1 MAVGARSEGYL
12 ATYVADTRR
21 YDELLDEKGAV
32 RKHWRPLI
40 ERVAAGD
47 GTGAGRR
54 GLELTRRLII
64 ENGVTYNVYADPQGA
79 DRPWGL
85 DPLPLV
91 LTADEWREI
100 ETGLAQRAEVLD
112 SLLKDLYGPQK
123 LLAEGVVPP
132 ELPFGHP
139 NFLWPCH
146 GIAPKGGKWL
156 HVYAADLARA
166 PDGRWWVLADRT
178 QAPSGAG
185 YALENREIVE
195 QVLPDSIRDLGV
207 RRVRG
212 FFGNLRSQLL
222 AGGAELDE
230 APLAVLLTPGPFNET
245 YFEHAY
251 LAGQLGLPLAEGSD
265 LTVRGDTVYLKTLG
279 GLRRVHAIFRR
290 LDDDFCDPVE
300 LRSDSALGVPGL
312 LGAVRAGRVVVAN
325 ALGTGVLESAAW
337 LGFLPGIS
345 ERLTGESLKLPAVAT
360 WWCGEP
366 PALDYVLRHLDE
378 LVIKPAYPN
387 QRFEPVFGRDLARD
401 ARQLLIARLRTRP
414 YAYVAQE
421 HVALSQAPVWRQNGS
436 MGLSARAL
444 AIRVYAVATDQG
456 FRVMPGGLARVAT
469 DTAVDVVSAQRGGG
483 SKDIWVLAERSTG
496 EVPAAEAIPARPV
509 EASLARPA
517 EAGDSRPAEVSP
529 AAVEEEPH
537 APPVLVRQDDIPSRV
552 VENLFW
558 LGRYAVRCEDKA
570 RLIRS
575 TLAVRVDAMAWREAV
590 KFCRALGFVA
600 ATLDPSESLRDD
612 RNPLGIVADVKRLAW
627 CASQVRSRL
636 SGSYWRVVL
645 DLQRQLQRAS
655 IARGEPREAV
665 DRLILSLS
673 ALAGFAFD
681 DMTHDEGWRLMRVG
695 RRLERLQF
703 LSNLLAQH
711 LQSAKPARSNNVE
724 WLLEACDSLVIYRS
738 RYVSAPRLGPT
749 LDLLIRDIQHPRALA
764 FQSEAIGRDLA
775 TLATALGGQSVE
787 GSLGQGVPFLD
798 DTELFALEG
807 DAPQA
812 AQARANLAQRLRELA
827 LAAGQLSDRVS
838 MRHFSHTGVDAR
850 ALAT

>member
-1 MAVGARSEGYL
+1 MPVGARSEGWL
-12 ATYVADTRR
+12 TTYVADARR

-32 RKHWRPLI
+32 RQHWKPLI

-54 GLELTRRLII
+54 GIELTRRLII

-91 LTADEWREI
+91 LTAEEWREI
-100 ETGLAQRAEVLD
+100 EAGVAQRAQVLD
-112 SLLKDLYGPQK
+112 ALMADLYGPQR
-123 LLAEGVVPP
+123 LLAEGVVPT

-146 GIAPKGGKWL
+146 GIKPKDGNWL
-156 HVYAADLARA
+156 HIYAADLARA
-166 PDGRWWVLADRT
+166 PDGRWWLLSDRT

-212 FFGNLRSQLL
+212 FFGNLRQRLL
-222 AGGAELDE
+222 AGVDAGADPDDK
-230 APLAVLLTPGPFNET
+230 PLAVLLTPGPFNET

-265 LTVRGDTVYLKTLG
+265 LTVRGETVYLKTLG
-279 GLRRVHAIFRR
+279 GLRRVHAILRR

-312 LGAVRAGRVVVAN
+312 LGAVRAGRVTVAN

-345 ERLTGESLKLPAVAT
+345 QRLLGEKLKLPAVAT

-366 PALDYVLRHLDE
+366 PALDYVLSHLDE

-387 QRFEPVFGRDLARD
+387 QHFEPVFGRDLTAEARP
-401 ARQLLIARLRTRP
+401 ALIARLRSRP

-421 HVALSQAPVWRQNGS
+421 HLALSQAPVWRQNGS
-436 MGLSARAL
+436 LGLSAKAL
-444 AIRVYAVATDQG
+444 SIRVYAVATEDG
-456 FRVMPGGLARVAT
+456 YRVMPGGLARVAT
-469 DTAVDVVSAQRGGG
+469 DAAVNVVSTQRGGG
-483 SKDIWVLAERSTG
+483 SKDIWVLDDEHADEPG
-496 EVPAAEAIPARPV
+496 EPLHATP
-509 EASLARPA
+509 SL
-517 EAGDSRPAEVSP
+517 
-529 AAVEEEPH
+529 
-537 APPVLVRQDDIPSRV
+537 LRQDDIPSRV

-558 LGRYAVRCEDKA
+558 LGRYTVRCEDKS

-575 TLAVRVDAMAWREAV
+575 TLAVRVDASVWRTAV
-590 KFCRALGFVA
+590 KFCRDLGFVG

-612 RNPLGIVADVKRLAW
+612 RNPLGIVADVKRMAW

-645 DLQRQLQRAS
+645 DLQRQLQRAA
-655 IARGEPREAV
+655 IARGEPREAL

-681 DMTHDEGWRLMRVG
+681 DMTHDEGWRLMRIG

-703 LSNLLAQH
+703 LSGLLAQY
-711 LQSAKPARSNNVE
+711 LETSRPARSSGVE
-724 WLLEACDSLVIYRS
+724 WLLEACDSLVIYRA
-738 RYVSAPRLGPT
+738 RYVAAPRLGPA

-775 TLATALGGQSVE
+775 TLAASLGGQAVE
-787 GSLGQGVPFLD
+787 GLGNAVPYLD
-798 DTELFALEG
+798 DDALFALEADTP
-807 DAPQA
+807 DAAEERQ
-812 AQARANLAQRLRELA
+812 QLAQQLRVLA
-827 LAAGQLSDRVS
+827 LAAGLLSDRVS
-838 MRHFSHTGVDAR
+838 MRHFSHTGADAR
-850 ALAT
+850 ALAI

>member
-1 MAVGARSEGYL
+1 MPVGARSEGWL
-12 ATYVADTRR
+12 TTYVADARR

-32 RKHWRPLI
+32 RQHWKPLI
-40 ERVAAGD
+40 ERVAAGN

-64 ENGVTYNVYADPQGA
+64 ENGITYNVYADPQGA

-91 LTADEWREI
+91 LTAEEWGEI
-100 ETGLAQRAEVLD
+100 ETGVAQRAQVLD
-112 SLLKDLYGPQK
+112 ALMADLYGPQR
-123 LLAEGVVPP
+123 LLAEGVVPT

-146 GIAPKGGKWL
+146 GLTPKDGNWL
-156 HVYAADLARA
+156 HIYAADLARA
-166 PDGRWWVLADRT
+166 PDGRWWLLADRT

-195 QVLPDSIRDLGV
+195 QVLPEAIRDLDV
-207 RRVRG
+207 RRVHG
-212 FFGNLRSQLL
+212 FFGHLRQRLL
-222 AGGAELDE
+222 AGIETGPDE
-230 APLAVLLTPGPFNET
+230 KPLAVVLTSGPFNET

-265 LTVRGDTVYLKTLG
+265 LTVRGETVYLKTLG
-279 GLRRVHAIFRR
+279 GLRRVHAILRR

-345 ERLTGESLKLPAVAT
+345 QSLLGESLKLPAVAT

-366 PALDYVLRHLDE
+366 LALEYVLSHLDE

-387 QRFEPVFGRDLARD
+387 QHFEPVFGRHLTAETRPV
-401 ARQLLIARLRTRP
+401 LIARLRARP

-421 HVALSQAPVWRQNGS
+421 HLALSQAPVWRQNGS
-436 MGLSARAL
+436 LGLSAKAL
-444 AIRVYAVATDQG
+444 SIRVYAVATDQG

-469 DTAVDVVSAQRGGG
+469 DAAVDVVSTQRGGG
-483 SKDIWVLAERSTG
+483 SKDIWVISDESADESTG
-496 EVPAAEAIPARPV
+496 EPVAA
-509 EASLARPA
+509 
-517 EAGDSRPAEVSP
+517 SP
-529 AAVEEEPH
+529 AF
-537 APPVLVRQDDIPSRV
+537 VRQDDIPSRV

-558 LGRYAVRCEDKA
+558 LGRYTVRCEDKA

-575 TLAVRVDAMAWREAV
+575 TLSVRVDASVWRIAV
-590 KFCRALGFVA
+590 KFCRDLGFVGA
-600 ATLDPSESLRDD
+600 KLDPSESLRDD

-655 IARGEPREAV
+655 IARGEPREAL

-681 DMTHDEGWRLMRVG
+681 DMTHDEGWRLMRAG

-703 LSNLLAQH
+703 LSGLLAQY
-711 LQSAKPARSNNVE
+711 LEAPRAARSNAVE
-724 WLLEACDSLVIYRS
+724 WLLEACDSLVIYRA
-738 RYVSAPRLGPT
+738 RYVAAPRLGPA

-764 FQSEAIGRDLA
+764 FQREAIGRDLA
-775 TLATALGGQSVE
+775 TLSTALGGQSVE
-787 GSLGQGVPFLD
+787 GLGSAVPYLD
-798 DTELFALEG
+798 DDALFALEADSA
-807 DAPQA
+807 DAAEERQ
-812 AQARANLAQRLRELA
+812 QLAHQLRVLA
-827 LAAGQLSDRVS
+827 TTAGQLSDRLS
-838 MRHFSHTGVDAR
+838 MRHFSHTGADAR

>member
-1 MAVGARSEGYL
+1 MSASGARSGGYL
-12 ATYVADTRR
+12 ATYVADARR
-21 YDELLDEKGAV
+21 YDELLDDKGTV

-91 LTADEWREI
+91 LTAEEWSLI
-100 ETGLAQRAEVLD
+100 ETGVAQRAELLD
-112 SLLKDLYGPQK
+112 ALLGDLYGPQR

-146 GIAPKGGKWL
+146 GITPKGGNWL
-156 HVYAADLARA
+156 HVYAVDLARA
-166 PDGRWWVLADRT
+166 PDGNWWVLSDRT

-212 FFGNLRSQLL
+212 FFGNLRERLI
-222 AGGAELDE
+222 GGVPESDE
-230 APLAVLLTPGPFNET
+230 KPLAVLLTPGPFNET

-265 LTVRGDTVYLKTLG
+265 LTVRGETVYLKTLS
-279 GLRRVHAIFRR
+279 GLRRVHAILRR

-345 ERLTGESLKLPAVAT
+345 QRLKGEKLKLPAVAT
-360 WWCGEP
+360 WWCGEV
-366 PALDYVLRHLDE
+366 PALEYVLAHLDE

-387 QRFEPVFGRDLARD
+387 QRFEPVFGRDLTRETRPA
-401 ARQLLIARLRTRP
+401 LVARLRARP

-436 MGLSARAL
+436 LGLSARAL

-456 FRVMPGGLARVAT
+456 FRVMPGGLARVAA
-469 DTAVDVVSAQRGGG
+469 DSTANIVSTQRGGG
-483 SKDIWVLAERSTG
+483 SKDIWVLADKSVDES
-496 EVPAAEAIPARPV
+496 
-509 EASLARPA
+509 PA
-517 EAGDSRPAEVSP
+517 ELVETMPA
-529 AAVEEEPH
+529 
-537 APPVLVRQDDIPSRV
+537 LFRQDDIPSRA

-575 TLAVRVDAMAWREAV
+575 TLSVRVDASAWRIAV
-590 KFCRALGFVA
+590 KFCRDLGFIG

-612 RNPLGIVADVKRLAW
+612 LNPQGVVADVKRLAW

-636 SGSYWRVVL
+636 SGTYWRVVL
-645 DLQRQLQRAS
+645 DLQRQLQRATM
-655 IARGEPREAV
+655 ARGEPREAL
-665 DRLILSLS
+665 DRLILSLA

-695 RRLERLQF
+695 RRLERVQF
-703 LSNLLAQH
+703 LAKLLAQH
-711 LQSAKPARSNNVE
+711 LESPKPARSNLVE

-738 RYVSAPRLGPT
+738 RYVAAPRLAPA

-764 FQSEAIGRDLA
+764 FQCEAIGRDLA
-775 TLATALGGQSVE
+775 NLAASLNGQSVE
-787 GSLGQGVPFLD
+787 GLGNAVPFLD
-798 DTELFALEG
+798 DVALFALEA
-807 DAPQA
+807 DTPA
-812 AQARANLAQRLRELA
+812 AAEERLQLAHRLRELA
-827 LAAGQLSDRVS
+827 AGAGLLSDRLS
-838 MRHFSHTGVDAR
+838 MRHFSHTGASAR

>member
-1 MAVGARSEGYL
+1 MA
-12 ATYVADTRR
+12 
-21 YDELLDEKGAV
+21 
-32 RKHWRPLI
+32 
-40 ERVAAGD
+40 
-47 GTGAGRR
+47 
-54 GLELTRRLII
+54 
-64 ENGVTYNVYADPQGA
+64 
-79 DRPWGL
+79 
-85 DPLPLV
+85 
-91 LTADEWREI
+91 
-100 ETGLAQRAEVLD
+100 
-112 SLLKDLYGPQK
+112 DLYGPQK
-123 LLAEGVVPP
+123 LLAEGVVPT

-146 GIAPKGGKWL
+146 GITPKDGNWL
-156 HVYAADLARA
+156 HIYAADLARA
-166 PDGRWWVLADRT
+166 PDGRWWLLSDRT

-212 FFGNLRSQLL
+212 FFGNLRQRLL
-222 AGGAELDE
+222 AGVDAGTDSNDK
-230 APLAVLLTPGPFNET
+230 PLAVLLTPGPFNET

-265 LTVRGDTVYLKTLG
+265 LTVRGETVYLKTLG
-279 GLRRVHAIFRR
+279 GLRRVHAILRR

-312 LGAVRAGRVVVAN
+312 LGAVRAGRVTVAN

-345 ERLTGESLKLPAVAT
+345 QRLLGEKLKLPAVAT

-366 PALDYVLRHLDE
+366 PALEYVLSHLDE

-387 QRFEPVFGRDLARD
+387 QHFEPVFGRDLTAETRP
-401 ARQLLIARLRTRP
+401 ALIARLRSRP

-421 HVALSQAPVWRQNGS
+421 HLALSQAPVWRQNGS
-436 MGLSARAL
+436 LGLSAKAL
-444 AIRVYAVATDQG
+444 SIRVYAVATEHG
-456 FRVMPGGLARVAT
+456 YRVMPGGLARVAT
-469 DTAVDVVSAQRGGG
+469 DAAVDVVSTQRGGG
-483 SKDIWVLAERSTG
+483 SKDIWVLDG
-496 EVPAAEAIPARPV
+496 EHAD
-509 EASLARPA
+509 
-517 EAGDSRPAEVSP
+517 EAG
-529 AAVEEEPH
+529 EPVY
-537 APPVLVRQDDIPSRV
+537 ATPSLLRQDDIPSRV

-558 LGRYAVRCEDKA
+558 LGRYTVRCEDKS

-575 TLAVRVDAMAWREAV
+575 TLAVRVDASVWRTAV
-590 KFCRALGFVA
+590 KFCRDLGFVG

-612 RNPLGIVADVKRLAW
+612 RNPLGVVADVKRMAW

-645 DLQRQLQRAS
+645 DLQRQLQRAA
-655 IARGEPREAV
+655 IARGEPREAL

-681 DMTHDEGWRLMRVG
+681 DMTHDEGWRLMRIG

-703 LSNLLAQH
+703 LSGLLAQY
-711 LQSAKPARSNNVE
+711 LETPKPARSSGVE
-724 WLLEACDSLVIYRS
+724 WLLEACDSLVIYRA
-738 RYVSAPRLGPT
+738 RYVAAPRLGPA

-764 FQSEAIGRDLA
+764 FQREAIARDLA
-775 TLATALGGQSVE
+775 TLAASLGGQAVE
-787 GSLGQGVPFLD
+787 GLGNAVPYLD
-798 DTELFALEG
+798 DAALFALEADTP
-807 DAPQA
+807 DAAEEREQ
-812 AQARANLAQRLRELA
+812 LAQQLRALA
-827 LAAGQLSDRVS
+827 LAAGHLSDRVS
-838 MRHFSHTGVDAR
+838 MRHFSHTGADAR

>member
-1 MAVGARSEGYL
+1 MPVGARSDGCL
-12 ATYVADTRR
+12 ATYVADARR

-32 RKHWRPLI
+32 RKHWKSLI
-40 ERVAAGD
+40 ERVAAGN

-91 LTADEWREI
+91 LTAEEWREI
-100 ETGLAQRAEVLD
+100 ETGVAQRAQVLD
-112 SLLKDLYGPQK
+112 ALMADLYGPQH

-146 GIAPKGGKWL
+146 GIIPKGGNWL
-156 HVYAADLARA
+156 HIYAVDLARA
-166 PDGRWWVLADRT
+166 PDGRWWVLSDRT
-178 QAPSGAG
+178 QSPSGAG

-195 QVLPDSIRDLGV
+195 QVLPESIRDLGV

-212 FFGNLRSQLL
+212 FLGNMRERLL
-222 AGGAELDE
+222 AGDADSDDK
-230 APLAVLLTPGPFNET
+230 PLAVLLTSGPLNET

-265 LTVRGDTVYLKTLG
+265 LTVRGETVYLKTLA

-337 LGFLPGIS
+337 LGFIPGIS
-345 ERLTGESLKLPAVAT
+345 ERLLGQKLSLPAVAT

-366 PALDYVLRHLDE
+366 PALEYVLSHLDE

-387 QRFEPVFGRDLARD
+387 QHFEPVFGRHLTRETRPA
-401 ARQLLIARLRTRP
+401 LIARLRQRP

-421 HVALSQAPVWRQNGS
+421 HLALSQAPVWRQNGS
-436 MGLSARAL
+436 LGLSAKAL
-444 AIRVYAVATDQG
+444 SIRVYAVATDQG

-469 DTAVDVVSAQRGGG
+469 DAAVDVVSTQRGGG
-483 SKDIWVLAERSTG
+483 SKDIWVLAG
-496 EVPAAEAIPARPV
+496 ESADE
-509 EASLARPA
+509 
-517 EAGDSRPAEVSP
+517 SP
-529 AAVEEEPH
+529 EEGAN
-537 APPVLVRQDDIPSRV
+537 APPAFVRQDDIPSRV

-570 RLIRS
+570 RLARS
-575 TLAVRVDAMAWREAV
+575 TLAVRVDASAWRIAV
-590 KFCRALGFVA
+590 KFCRDLGFIG

-612 RNPLGIVADVKRLAW
+612 RNPQGIVADVKRLAW

-655 IARGEPREAV
+655 IARGEPREAL
-665 DRLILSLS
+665 DRLVLSLS
-673 ALAGFAFD
+673 ALAGFVFD

-703 LSNLLAQH
+703 LASLLAQH
-711 LQSAKPARSNNVE
+711 LESPKPVRSNHVE

-738 RYVSAPRLGPT
+738 RYVAAPRLGPT
-749 LDLLIRDIQHPRALA
+749 LDLLIRDVQHPRALA
-764 FQSEAIGRDLA
+764 FQCEAIGRDLA
-775 TLATALGGQSVE
+775 SLAASLGGQSVD
-787 GSLGQGVPFLD
+787 GLGNAVPFLD
-798 DTELFALEG
+798 DAALFALEADTA
-807 DAPQA
+807 DAAEERLQ
-812 AQARANLAQRLRELA
+812 LAHQLRA
-827 LAAGQLSDRVS
+827 LAMAAAQLSDRLS
-838 MRHFSHTGVDAR
+838 MRHFSHTGADAR
-850 ALAT
+850 ALAI